1 MKIVINTARWAVGLL
16 FIISGIIKVND
27 PIGTSIKMQEY
38 FEVFATDIAGF
49 FHVFVPY
56 SLGFAVFLSVLE
68 VVLGIAVLINYRM
81 QLTSRLLLAIIVF
94 FTFLTFYSAYFNK
107 VTDCGCFGDA
117 IKLTPWESFS
127 KDLVLIVLIGVIF
140 FYWKKFKPLF
150 SSNVGAIIVVAA
162 FALNIFLAIYA
173 INHLPFVDFRAYA
186 VGADLAKSMEPS
198 EQLRYQYIMTKEGKE
213 YKFDQY
219 PSEGGYEYKDMI
231 LLNPEASP
239 KITDYNIWN
248 DEGDF
253 TKASF
258 EGIKLIIITYDVKKS
273 AVKSFEAIN
282 KLIAGLENGVV
293 EPVVFTATGAE
304 AFEAFRHEVQ
314 LAIPYYFADATVLK
328 TIIRS
333 NPGIILLDNGVVKG
347 KWHYNDV
354 PDAKDVLNLTR

>member
-1 MKIVINTARWAVGLL
+1 MKIVINTARWIVGLL

-38 FEVFATDIAGF
+38 FEVFSTDIAGF
-49 FHVFVPY
+49 FHVLVPY
-56 SLGFAVFLSVLE
+56 ALFFAVFLSVLE
-68 VVLGIAVLINYRM
+68 VVLGIAVLINYHMR
-81 QLTSRLLLAIIVF
+81 LTTNTLLIIIIF

-127 KDLVLIVLIGVIF
+127 KDVVLIALIGILF
-140 FYWKKFKPLF
+140 FYWKKFK
-150 SSNVGAIIVVAA
+150 SSLGFKAGTIIVVAA
-162 FALNIFLAIYA
+162 FAFNTFLAIYA
-173 INHLPFVDFRAYA
+173 INHLPFIDFRAYK

-198 EQLRYQYIMTKEGKE
+198 DKLRYQYIMTKDGKE

-248 DEGDF
+248 DDGDF
-253 TKASF
+253 TQASF
-258 EGIKLIIITYDVKKS
+258 EGSKLIIITYDVKKS
-273 AVKSFEAIN
+273 DIKSFETIN

-293 EPVVFTATGAE
+293 EPIVFTATDSE
-304 AFEAFRHEVQ
+304 TFEDFRHEVQ
-314 LAIPYYFADATVLK
+314 LAVPYYFADATVLK

-333 NPGIILLDNGVVKG
+333 NPGIVLLDNGVVKG
-347 KWHYNDV
+347 KWHHNDV
-354 PDAKDVLNLTR
+354 PEAKDVLKLTR